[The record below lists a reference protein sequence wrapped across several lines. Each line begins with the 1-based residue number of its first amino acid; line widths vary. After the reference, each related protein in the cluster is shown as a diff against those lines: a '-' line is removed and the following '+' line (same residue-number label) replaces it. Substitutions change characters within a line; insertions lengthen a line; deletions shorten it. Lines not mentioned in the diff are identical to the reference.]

1 MARAVKA
8 AKCPGGAASD
18 AGRKIE
24 KVVRF
29 GAFWCVTCA
38 TVSAVHSMWW
48 YGHSSGV
55 ASGDQTEK
63 TRKVMQYDAF

>member
-38 TVSAVHSMWW
+38 TGFGGALHVVVWAQLWRCIGRS
-48 YGHSSGV
+48 
-55 ASGDQTEK
+55 D
-63 TRKVMQYDAF
+63 RKNSKSDAI